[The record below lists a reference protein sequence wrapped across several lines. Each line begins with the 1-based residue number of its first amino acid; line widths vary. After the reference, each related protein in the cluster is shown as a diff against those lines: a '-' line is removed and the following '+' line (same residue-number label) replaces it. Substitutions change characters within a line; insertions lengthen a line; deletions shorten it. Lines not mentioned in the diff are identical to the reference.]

1 MTYLFISAVEKAANQ
16 IKDDWKT
23 LFHQLHLSFTAGLE
37 LKPRRKMARS
47 KLCTIIFL
55 KSPLS

>member
-23 LFHQLHLSFTAGLE
+23 LFHQLHLNFTA
-37 LKPRRKMARS
+37 AWS
-47 KLCTIIFL
+47 
-55 KSPLS
+55 